1 MVATR
6 AHAKCATCSSCSKTV
21 NLKRVRKLPQFDWCP
36 VPVIMRYLSLM
47 SSVGYNTRSLESC
60 SFNLRYV
67 SEWIH
72 EVVFKRCQQNHLIL
86 NTRTLSMEPT
96 LISLIYISRAP
107 LPPTLI
113 VFPPFQMP
121 QRDTM
126 LLLSILCLALVGHGV
141 ALKVSTGYQIVHNEQ
156 PHGGNYHGFRYLQG
170 PDPYLVG

>member
-1 MVATR
+1 MRVVATR

-47 SSVGYNTRSLESC
+47 SSVGHNTRSLESC
-60 SFNLRYV
+60 QRMDSR
-67 SEWIH
+67 SC
-72 EVVFKRCQQNHLIL
+72 FKRCQQNRLIL
-86 NTRTLSMEPT
+86 NTRTLSMKPT